1 MRELQAGLS
10 GLIHP
15 GQRTA
20 IMGVGSVLR
29 SDDAAGTYLIE
40 LLSSELSSDN
50 LLLIAGSTAPENFTG
65 VIKEFAPDIL
75 FIIDAARMGL
85 PAGAI
90 RVIDKAEIG
99 GMSFS
104 THMLPLSVM
113 LRYLELETVCQVIC
127 IGIQPACTEQ
137 GFEMCP
143 DVDAGIKRLVNMFV
157 EAMTVY

>member
-10 GLIHP
+10 EMIRP

-20 IMGVGSVLR
+20 IMGVGSVLM

-40 LLSSELSSDN
+40 LLASELCSEN
-50 LLLIAGSTAPENFTG
+50 LLLIEGSTAPENFTG

-90 RVIDKAEIG
+90 RMIDKTEIG

-113 LRYLELETVCQVIC
+113 LRYLELETGCQVIC

-143 DVDAGIKRLVNMFV
+143 DVDAGAKRLAKIFV
-157 EAMTVY
+157 EALTVC